1 MITFDEKPGDGR
13 LAVMLD
19 EEQLGARIKVIGVG
33 GGGGNAVNRM
43 IQAGI
48 KGIEFMVANTDVQAM
63 RTSLAPVKLQIGGKL
78 TKGLGAGAN
87 PEIGKQAALEDTDR
101 ILEALSGADMIFI
114 TTGMGGGT
122 GTGAAPIIA
131 SLAAELGALTVAVV
145 TKPFGFEG
153 KRRRIQAEQGIRS
166 LRETVDTLIT
176 IPNERLLN
184 FVERAT
190 SLNEAFTIADD
201 ILRQAVQGISDLITV
216 PGEINLDFA
225 DVKTIMHGM
234 GMALMGTGVSSGE
247 HRAVEAAQRAISS
260 PLLEEA
266 SIEGAKGVLINITG
280 GPDMTLFEVHEAAS
294 IIQEA
299 ADEEA
304 NIIFGTVIDP
314 RMKDEVKVTVIATGF
329 DSATKGF
336 LNTRGEQLSSGNP
349 RAAAS
354 AAPAPF
360 RPFAPKEIAAQHEV
374 SPEVPAPPQVGA
386 EGEIYDPPFFRKGFS
401 RSDGSGGFGPMASSD
416 FGNDLDI
423 PTVIRNLSD

>member
-33 GGGGNAVNRM
+33 GGGGNAGNRM

-48 KGIEFMVANTDVQAM
+48 KGIEFMVANTEVQEM
-63 RTSLAPVKLQIGGKL
+63 RTSLAPVKRQIGGKL

-280 GPDMTLFEVHEAAS
+280 GTDMTLFEVHEAAS

-314 RMKDEVKVTVIATGF
+314 RMKDEVKVTGIATGF
-329 DSATKGF
+329 DAATKGL
-336 LNTRGEQLSSGNP
+336 LNSRGEQLSSPSPGRVAITP
-349 RAAAS
+349 GI
-354 AAPAPF
+354 PH
-360 RPFAPKEIAAQHEV
+360 RPFAPREIAAQHQV
-374 SPEVPAPPQVGA
+374 TAEVPAPPQVGA

-401 RSDGSGGFGPMASSD
+401 RS
-416 FGNDLDI
+416 
-423 PTVIRNLSD
+423 